1 MTGCFSDFG
10 SNYTSWIPDLSVST
24 QVPRATNSDV
34 QRVEKYLLPSYI
46 ADWDP
51 EVQQRCADG
60 EDMRAHFGTQYA
72 MIEVQRWGVLLNG
85 VYTTSLND
93 GVLDTSG
100 YRGLLLPLLY
110 DALLAMRL
118 NAEATMSGL
127 ACWSGSQKR
136 LLVVAEPATDWGL
149 VQRIVY
155 TAHQAGFPDVDLLV
169 DDAAAVADATAS
181 PPYPL
186 FSGSEQEEREA
197 LPRLSEEEIDKA
209 REMLARGQR
218 VRETGARC
226 SDRLEAFFSANGTRT
241 LSGQSSFGY
250 ALDADHPSDPAL
262 IDPAGSLDIVV
273 AAQPDTEYG
282 DLVDGIVS
290 LRGDNPSA
298 SLMFDESTSA
308 NPSFQALG
316 VVASTHYKSFSKET
330 WIPVIEIEPERI
342 GQTLSCID
350 DEGNLHEL

>member
-1 MTGCFSDFG
+1 
-10 SNYTSWIPDLSVST
+10 
-24 QVPRATNSDV
+24 
-34 QRVEKYLLPSYI
+34 
-46 ADWDP
+46 
-51 EVQQRCADG
+51 
-60 EDMRAHFGTQYA
+60 
-72 MIEVQRWGVLLNG
+72 
-85 VYTTSLND
+85 
-93 GVLDTSG
+93 
-100 YRGLLLPLLY
+100 
-110 DALLAMRL
+110 
-118 NAEATMSGL
+118 MSGL

-226 SDRLEAFFSANGTRT
+226 SDRLEAFVDRGHP
-241 LSGQSSFGY
+241 LGQGD